1 MEPVSFLKITFDI
14 LVIAALLVI
23 FECIKLFGTPFKS
36 SFYCNDFSVNMPFK
50 KSTVSN
56 LALIFF
62 SLIMPFFIMLATEL
76 FSFLF
81 NKYSSSGK
89 SQSRARLAYQVKF
102 IKMNFQLPQE
112 IGNLYRNFGSFFFG
126 LALTANLT
134 DLIKIIVGRLRPNFL
149 SVCIPDVTDPY
160 KLCLESNR
168 TYLEPGT
175 DFFCTSQ
182 HTINVAD
189 SRKSFPSGH
198 ASLSFYSAI
207 FLILFINKTWNFR
220 LLGLLPRFIQFGFV
234 TLATFTSLS
243 RITDNKHHTSDV
255 IAGALLG
262 IVFALLTFYYLTND
276 PALQTNKYKMS
287 YHTIQPNNI
296 DINDA
301 FECVVFDKPRING
314 NALTN
319 HNRLDTNNGN
329 LNDAYESLRTSP
341 SKENR
346 IVIEK
351 SKKKT
356 EQVEQI

>member
-1 MEPVSFLKITFDI
+1 MEPVSFLKIIFDV
-14 LVIAALLVI
+14 LVIVALLVI
-23 FECIKLFGTPFKS
+23 FECIKLFGTPFRS

-56 LALIFF
+56 LALIFI
-62 SLIMPFFIMLATEL
+62 SLIMPFFIILATEL

-81 NKYSSSGK
+81 DKYSSSAK
-89 SQSRARLAYQVKF
+89 SQSRARCAYKVKLF
-102 IKMNFQLPQE
+102 KINFQFPQE

-134 DLIKIIVGRLRPNFL
+134 DLIKVIVGRLRPNFL
-149 SVCIPDVTDPY
+149 SVCVPDIADPY
-160 KLCLESNR
+160 ILCSQSNK

-175 DFFCTSQ
+175 DFLCTSA

-207 FLILFINKTWNFR
+207 FLILFLNKTWNFR
-220 LLGLLPRFIQFGFV
+220 LLGLLPRFIQFGFI
-234 TLATFTSLS
+234 TLASFTSLS

-262 IVFALLTFYYLTND
+262 CVFALLTFYYLTND
-276 PALQTNKYKMS
+276 STAQKNKYKMS
-287 YHTIQPNNI
+287 YHTIQPNNLH
-296 DINDA
+296 INEA
-301 FECVVFDKPRING
+301 FECVVFDKPKING
-314 NALTN
+314 NVITN
-319 HNRLDTNNGN
+319 HNRLDTANGN

-341 SKENR
+341 SNEDR

-351 SKKKT
+351 SKNKI
-356 EQVEQI
+356 EQVHI